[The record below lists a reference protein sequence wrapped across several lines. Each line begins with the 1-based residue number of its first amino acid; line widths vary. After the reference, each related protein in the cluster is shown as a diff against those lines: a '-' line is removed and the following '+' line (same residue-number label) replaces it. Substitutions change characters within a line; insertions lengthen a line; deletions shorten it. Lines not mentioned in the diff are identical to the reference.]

1 MAAFGLNQR
10 AISGHL
16 APFLPDDFYYV
27 VDKTSR
33 SPERLVLVGGQAL
46 EVWGVVLDIAPP
58 IAVAEGG
65 QHFHALTVDADWL
78 GQKADAQWLAELLGI
93 HQTELCIPA
102 EDDPTPSTA
111 ALYLKRNGRV
121 MLMDFLTTITG
132 IQNDELQRYA
142 ADVELDMPDGRNV
155 PLRVLDPV
163 HCLLS
168 RMANLKTHPAK
179 RQGNGL
185 LQAQWAQAILRAY
198 LHYMVKHEAPED
210 AMRKQCHRVAELAEF
225 GSKAAEFCFTQYQI
239 DPLQTIDEAVV
250 VAGGADFAAMDWP
263 RTVARIRRKQAK
275 WVKKQTAIESTRFQ
289 GENHCNSPSA
299 K

>member
-1 MAAFGLNQR
+1 MAALGLGQR
-10 AISGHL
+10 AMSGQL
-16 APFLPDDFYYV
+16 APFLADDFYYV

-46 EVWGVVLDIAPP
+46 EVWGVVLDVPPP
-58 IAVAEGG
+58 ITVASGG

-102 EDDPTPSTA
+102 AGDPTPSTA
-111 ALYLKRNGRV
+111 ALYLERNGRV

-132 IQNDELQRYA
+132 INNAELLKYA
-142 ADVELDMPDGRNV
+142 AEVDVEMPDGRNV

-168 RMANLKTHPAK
+168 RMANLKAYSSK
-179 RQGNGL
+179 RQGNGF

-198 LHYMVKHEAPED
+198 LLYMVQNGAPEET
-210 AMRKQCHRVAELAEF
+210 MRAQCHRVAGLAEF
-225 GSKAAEFCFTQYQI
+225 GSKAAEYCFTQYQI
-239 DPLQTIDEAVV
+239 DPLQTVDDAVV
-250 VAGGADFAAMDWP
+250 AAGGAGFAEMDWP
-263 RTVARIRRKQAK
+263 RTAARIRRKQAK
-275 WVKKQTAIESTRFQ
+275 WAKKKTAIESTRIQ
-289 GENHCNSPSA
+289 GENHCHSPSA